1 MEEAV
6 TKCIV
11 VGTLIMVM
19 APVIRSSDNVDNC
32 YDRYD
37 CFDYRYDYHQLQ
49 RSV

>member
-6 TKCIV
+6 TKGIV

-37 CFDYRYDYHQLQ
+37 RYDCFD
-49 RSV
+49 